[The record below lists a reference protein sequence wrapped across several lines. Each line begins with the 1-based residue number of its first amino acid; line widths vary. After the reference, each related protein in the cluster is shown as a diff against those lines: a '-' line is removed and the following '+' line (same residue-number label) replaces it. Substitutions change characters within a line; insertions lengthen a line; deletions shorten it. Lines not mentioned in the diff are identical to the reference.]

1 MLKAT
6 IKIIDFGFARHLKNE
21 ELAISV
27 LGSPINMEPGILKKL
42 NKIDYGNEFG
52 YDEKADIWSLGTLT
66 YEMLVGKCSF
76 DADSMEN
83 LVKRVEKGDYILPTS
98 LSKEAVSFLNSMLQY
113 DYKRRLTASQLS
125 RHKFLTKN
133 VQEFHPINLNEII
146 KHVKGSNIE
155 LNTRLNQSIW
165 NVFGKDSVFLDKIG
179 IEDFPLTENNENKN
193 RECIICR
200 RIWGCR
206 ACEEM
211 IRRRKILE
219 NEKLNEKKLNEEFM
233 RIFEL
238 MNDNFIY
245 IAPKLIPIIPGDNPE
260 VVNNPFDFFDDNKI

>member
-1 MLKAT
+1 M
-6 IKIIDFGFARHLKNE
+6 D
-21 ELAISV
+21 
-27 LGSPINMEPGILKKL
+27 PGIRKKL

-66 YEMLVGKCSF
+66 YEMLVGKCTF

-83 LVKRVEKGDYILPTS
+83 LVKRVEKGYYILPTS
-98 LSKEAVSFLNSMLQY
+98 LSKEAVSFLNSVLQY

-165 NVFGKDSVFLDKIG
+165 NVFGKDSVFLDKI
-179 IEDFPLTENNENKN
+179 
-193 RECIICR
+193 
-200 RIWGCR
+200 
-206 ACEEM
+206 
-211 IRRRKILE
+211 
-219 NEKLNEKKLNEEFM
+219 
-233 RIFEL
+233 
-238 MNDNFIY
+238 
-245 IAPKLIPIIPGDNPE
+245 
-260 VVNNPFDFFDDNKI
+260 